1 VAKKIFGTP
10 AITGLNI
17 KRGSHLIEDNEL
29 VESVNGWTDE
39 DGVWSVA
46 RRPERLY
53 SGSDIVAYEAGR
65 MGGADHHVYLDGSTL
80 YDNGVSVGTINGV
93 GDTMEISAI
102 DDQFLITGATKSH
115 IYDGDQV
122 REQGTWQPS
131 LNETNIFSINV
142 YTPEPFV
149 TITAITKASPAE
161 VTTSAP
167 HGLDD
172 GQWVYMENVVGMPE
186 VDDRMFSVTV
196 VDTTHFTINEDS
208 SGFVAVGTAGD
219 LTLRAN
225 LVGDYKFYMTYTVEL
240 TDGTIL
246 ESKPRGLNSDNAAW
260 LAADEDPWDAEVF
273 TLAAT
278 DSVKLSTS
286 GRAFWEYDSTY
297 QFDIDGTI
305 GVDYFPGIRVYRTK
319 ANGYDVYREK
329 AWRHGDSDFN
339 YLVSAPN
346 TVYYPD
352 PFWFGAPDNRLGA
365 VLPYSFNDHIS
376 APATEIATFAGQ
388 RTFVAVATFA
398 GQRTFVAVGKYL
410 HWSSF
415 DGMEYYSDAGNVL
428 MWDTITALGSYRDYC
443 IVFSADRMW
452 AVRMINGVPDIEEI
466 DTPVGTTY
474 PLAVEQTSMGLMFL
488 REDGLWLFAGGTVE
502 KISRRAFKDLV
513 SPKSVSMAGD
523 VLYVSGSEQAF
534 VAINRGDSW
543 IWHES
548 SYYLPYASS
557 TSGKLYAASTYS
569 VDQLFLGARSSG
581 SFKTKGFG
589 SMDLSMNYKLEMD
602 IEGESIPSVAVN
614 GNVVSDTAW
623 HLDDTPYSFAGR
635 RIVWTWLPRILS
647 NYFEIECDVSGDV
660 KVNGF
665 RGYQSK

>member
-1 VAKKIFGTP
+1 MP
-10 AITGLNI
+10 ELN
-17 KRGSHLIEDNEL
+17 
-29 VESVNGWTDE
+29 
-39 DGVWSVA
+39 
-46 RRPERLY
+46 RPYLGY
-53 SGSDIVAYEAGR
+53 SS
-65 MGGADHHVYLDGSTL
+65 GGAIDTYTGGTVPEPWVITAQDATHI
-80 YDNGVSVGTINGV
+80 TINAASTNWSIWTAFSGLAYLNGCGIEGNYKVYIV
-93 GDTMEISAI
+93 G
-102 DDQFLITGATKSH
+102 
-115 IYDGDQV
+115 
-122 REQGTWQPS
+122 
-131 LNETNIFSINV
+131 
-142 YTPEPFV
+142 
-149 TITAITKASPAE
+149 
-161 VTTSAP
+161 
-167 HGLDD
+167 
-172 GQWVYMENVVGMPE
+172 
-186 VDDRMFSVTV
+186 
-196 VDTTHFTINEDS
+196 
-208 SGFVAVGTAGD
+208 
-219 LTLRAN
+219 
-225 LVGDYKFYMTYTVEL
+225 TVEL
-240 TDGTIL
+240 SDGTIL
-246 ESKPRGLNSDNAAW
+246 TGKPVPIGDRSIVSSQGF
-260 LAADEDPWDAEVF
+260 DEDNPTEYSVLPIDSLEIEGVVYLQEVGGSS
-273 TLAAT
+273 L
-278 DSVKLSTS
+278 
-286 GRAFWEYDSTY
+286 YDHS
-297 QFDIDGTI
+297 GTI
-305 GVDYFPGIRVYRTK
+305 GVDYFPGLRLYRTK
-319 ANGYDVYREK
+319 DDGYDVYLQK
-329 AWRHGDSDFN
+329 SWRHGDADF
-339 YLVSAPN
+339 
-346 TVYYPD
+346 VYTA
-352 PFWFGAPDNRLGA
+352 GASVFYTITPRYGVRSNDDELGA
-365 VLPYSFNDHIS
+365 VLPYGFNDHTS
-376 APATEIATFAGQ
+376 APAHEL
-388 RTFVAVATFA
+388 ATFA

-581 SFKTKGFG
+581 SFKTKSFG

-623 HLDDTPYSFAGR
+623 HLDDTPYPFAGR
-635 RIVWTWLPRILS
+635 RIVWTWLPQILS